1 MSEEVFD
8 DILICISVSP
18 RGDIETTIV
27 LHLLLE
33 DEDEKFICHRE
44 ARRGTTVDKR
54 FEDEGCAWSR
64 RLQVVLV
71 LTTSGSQAGGQPESE
86 TEIVEILTAIRKL
99 GLGLHGFR
107 D

>member
-1 MSEEVFD
+1 M
-8 DILICISVSP
+8 
-18 RGDIETTIV
+18 
-27 LHLLLE
+27 
-33 DEDEKFICHRE
+33 
-44 ARRGTTVDKR
+44 
-54 FEDEGCAWSR
+54 
-64 RLQVVLV
+64 VLV